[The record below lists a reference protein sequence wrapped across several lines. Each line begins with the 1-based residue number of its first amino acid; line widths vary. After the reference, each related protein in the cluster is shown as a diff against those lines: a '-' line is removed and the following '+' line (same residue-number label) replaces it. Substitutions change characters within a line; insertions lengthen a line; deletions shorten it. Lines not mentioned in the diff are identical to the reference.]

1 MPIPLHRAQDAQAID
16 RYAIETLGV
25 AAYTLMRRAG
35 EAAWVRLKAHWPA
48 AHRIGVLCGPGNNG
62 GDGYVLARLAQAA
75 GAQVQVLMLPE
86 GEPRSDSA
94 RQAHADWLAAG
105 GSVTVFGGTLPACD
119 VWVDALFG
127 IGLTRAPD
135 GFAATAIQ
143 SLNGQASPVLA
154 LDVPSGVNA
163 DTGVAAGVSVRADA
177 CVEFIVAKCG
187 LHTGAGRDSCGRRE
201 CDALG
206 LPHKACAAVP
216 PFAWLYR
223 QPDIR
228 AFLRPRAGNVHKGQ
242 FGHVLCIGGE
252 RGMAGAITLC
262 AHGALRAGSGLVS
275 VATRTVNVPIV
286 QGQRAEL
293 MVSAAEASEDLAPLL
308 ARASVVVI
316 GPGLGGQAWAA
327 NALHAALAA
336 GKPLVLDADA
346 LNILAREPREVPN
359 AVLTPHP
366 GEAARL
372 LAISIEAVQRDR
384 FAAAAALAQRYQ
396 ACVVLKGAGTLV
408 AAPGGHPAVIDA
420 GNPGMASGGMGDVLA
435 GVIAALR
442 AQGLDGYEAALCG
455 ALVHGCA
462 GDRAASD
469 GGERGLLASDLLPAI
484 RALVNPGPTCG

>member
-35 EAAWVRLKAHWPA
+35 DAAWVRLKAHWPA

-62 GDGYVLARLAQAA
+62 GDGYVLARQAREA
-75 GAQVQVLMLPE
+75 GAEVQVIMLPG

-105 GSVTVFGGTLPACD
+105 GSVAVFAGSLPACD

-127 IGLTRAPD
+127 IGLARAPE
-135 GFAATAIQ
+135 GFAAAAIQ
-143 SLNGQASPVLA
+143 ALNAQAAPVLA

-163 DTGVAAGVSVRADA
+163 DTGSAAGAFVRADV

-187 LHTGAGRDSCGRRE
+187 LHTGAGRECCPRRE
-201 CDALG
+201 CDSLG

-216 PFAWLYR
+216 PYAWLYR
-223 QPDIR
+223 QPDIG
-228 AFLRPRAGNVHKGQ
+228 AFLRPRPGNAHKGL
-242 FGHVLCIGGE
+242 FGHVLCIGGD
-252 RGMAGAITLC
+252 RGMAGAIALC
-262 AHGALRAGSGLVS
+262 AGGALRTGAGLVS
-275 VATRTVNVPIV
+275 VATRTVNVPMV
-286 QGQRAEL
+286 QAQRAEL
-293 MVSAAEASEDLAPLL
+293 MVRAAESVEDLAPLL
-308 ARASVVVI
+308 ERASVVAI
-316 GPGLGGQAWAA
+316 GPGLGSDPWGA
-327 NALHAALAA
+327 NALQSALAA

-346 LNILAREPREVPN
+346 LNLLARAPREVPD

-372 LAISIEAVQRDR
+372 LGTDVATVQRDR
-384 FAAAAALAQRYQ
+384 FAAAAALAQRYR
-396 ACVVLKGAGTLV
+396 ACVVLKGAGSII
-408 AAPGGHPAVIDA
+408 AAPGGHPAIIDA

-455 ALVHGCA
+455 ALVHACA
-462 GDRAASD
+462 GDRAAA
-469 GGERGLLASDLLPAI
+469 GGERGLLAGDLLPAI
-484 RALVNPGPTCG
+484 RELVNPGMTCT